1 MKIAYFPNQVAL
13 NGQLTLRCFLN
24 SAKVQGFAPVE
35 NSMDADAAVIWSV
48 LWNGRLQ
55 PNKLVYDHYRSQ
67 GKPVFILEV
76 GALKRGYTWKI
87 ALNNIT
93 SDGIYGNTDNLD
105 TKRPGKIG
113 VSLSPVNDIRK
124 KEIMIACQHQKS
136 HQVHN
141 QESLEYWLLT
151 KVSEIKKYTDRPI
164 LIRPHPR
171 SQFSFKVPGTTV
183 ISPKRLANTHEEYD
197 IDYNYHCVINHNSGP
212 SIVAAIRGTPVI
224 CDSSSLAYPVS
235 GKIEGIENIRLT
247 ERENWF
253 LSICHTEW
261 TNDEINRGLP
271 ISRLIPYTNR

>member
-1 MKIAYFPNQVAL
+1 
-13 NGQLTLRCFLN
+13 
-24 SAKVQGFAPVE
+24 
-35 NSMDADAAVIWSV
+35 MDADAAIIWSV

-76 GALKRGYTWKI
+76 GALKRGYTWKV

-93 SDGIYGNTDNLD
+93 SDGIYGNTANLD
-105 TKRPGKIG
+105 TKRSGKIG
-113 VSLSPVNDIRK
+113 VSLSPVNDTRK
-124 KEIMIACQHQKS
+124 KEILIACQHQKS
-136 HQVHN
+136 HQVQG
-141 QESLEYWLLT
+141 QESLESWLSNT
-151 KVSEIKKYTDRPI
+151 VSNIKKYTDRPI

-171 SQFSFKVPGTTV
+171 SQFSFRVPGTTV
-183 ISPKRLANTHEEYD
+183 ITPKRLTNTHEEYD

-235 GKIEGIENIRLT
+235 GKIEEIENISLID
-247 ERENWF
+247 RENWF

-261 TNDEINRGLP
+261 TNDEINQGLP